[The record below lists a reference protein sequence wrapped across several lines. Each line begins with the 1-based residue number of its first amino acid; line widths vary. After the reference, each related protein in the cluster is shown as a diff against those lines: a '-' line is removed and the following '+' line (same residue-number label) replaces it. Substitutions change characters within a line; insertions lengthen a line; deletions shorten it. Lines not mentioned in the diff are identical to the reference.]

1 MKKLGLIM
9 LILIIAINT
18 GCGPGKNITPTSNV
32 NKVVESAVNS
42 SNSDYAITKAEYAD
56 KEIKISY
63 PQITKLIV
71 GAATF
76 ALFIAYAILS
86 PENEE
91 SKDTS
96 ITLLPRQPAV
106 RRL

>member
-1 MKKLGLIM
+1 M

-42 SNSDYAITKAEYAD
+42 SNSDYAITKAKYAD

-63 PQITKLIV
+63 PQITKL
-71 GAATF
+71 GD
-76 ALFIAYAILS
+76 IA
-86 PENEE
+86 NNDF
-91 SKDTS
+91 SKKLQKDETEFYFS
-96 ITLLPRQPAV
+96 INF
-106 RRL
+106 